1 MTILYSWSATKCNRT
16 IGTYWV
22 DHSPKG
28 RRMEFIIE
36 TGLYRPRVKF
46 LVMYE
51 VVQTIYTQNMPQT
64 RWANFLG
71 NLKRG
76 WYLWTEWFSV
86 TVRKRNRWR
95 TDRPFSFRPS
105 LYPHFL
111 YISPFSPGL
120 LNVLLSHAPLLLFPV
135 HRLRSLPT
143 SHRRVHLLFSMTE

>member
-16 IGTYWV
+16 ISTYWV

-46 LVMYE
+46 LVMFE

-71 NLKRG
+71 KLKKGVVPMNRMI
-76 WYLWTEWFSV
+76 LRSCKVTKEMADRLSV
-86 TVRKRNRWR
+86 LL
-95 TDRPFSFRPS
+95 PS
-105 LYPHFL
+105 LSIPSFPL
-111 YISPFSPGL
+111 SLPFFSGSFKCFAFSCPSSPFPYPSSP
-120 LNVLLSHAPLLLFPV
+120 LSPD
-135 HRLRSLPT
+135 LPPT
-143 SHRRVHLLFSMTE
+143 RPPPP